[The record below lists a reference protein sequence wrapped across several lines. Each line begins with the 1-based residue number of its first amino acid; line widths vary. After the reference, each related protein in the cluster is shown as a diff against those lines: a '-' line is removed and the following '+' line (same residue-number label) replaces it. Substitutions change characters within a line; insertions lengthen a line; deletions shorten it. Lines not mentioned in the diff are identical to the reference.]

1 MKSIRNIVFL
11 GMMGSGKSSIGK
23 VVSKKL
29 KIFFFDIDK
38 HIEKNLKMEIAE
50 IFKNKGENFFRKY
63 EKKITLQILKKKHI
77 IIALGGGA
85 FLNKDVRQE
94 ILSKHTS
101 FWLDCDEKI
110 IIQRIINNPRRPL
123 AYGMSEDE
131 IIKLCKKRSKIYAK
145 ADFRINCSNLT
156 KTQIVNKI
164 LNIYETNKI
173 KN

>member
-1 MKSIRNIVFL
+1 MKKDNFTNI
-11 GMMGSGKSSIGK
+11 
-23 VVSKKL
+23 
-29 KIFFFDIDK
+29 
-38 HIEKNLKMEIAE
+38 
-50 IFKNKGENFFRKY
+50 
-63 EKKITLQILKKKHI
+63 KKKYYY
-77 IIALGGGA
+77 ACGGI
-85 FLNKDVRQE
+85 LNKDVRQE
-94 ILSKHTS
+94 IYLNTPLLVRLWWKN
-101 FWLDCDEKI
+101 